1 MNSVIDEDRIVV
13 RDATVADMIQIQKI
27 YTYEVLHGLA
37 TFEETPPSVDEMNTR
52 RVSILNLG
60 LPYLIAVVEDR
71 LVGYAYASSYR
82 PRPAYQ
88 NTIEDSVY
96 VEQGSLGQ
104 GIGKRLLSTLIERC
118 ELSRPGQMVAVIG
131 DSENIGSITL
141 HRRLGFRMVG
151 TLEAVGFKFGRWVDT
166 VLMQRTIEEKNN
178 D

>member
-1 MNSVIDEDRIVV
+1 MNSITDKDRIIV
-13 RDATVADMIQIQKI
+13 RDATAADMIPIQKI

-104 GIGKRLLSTLIERC
+104 GIGKRLLSALIERC

-166 VLMQRTIEEKNN
+166 VLMQRAIEEKNH